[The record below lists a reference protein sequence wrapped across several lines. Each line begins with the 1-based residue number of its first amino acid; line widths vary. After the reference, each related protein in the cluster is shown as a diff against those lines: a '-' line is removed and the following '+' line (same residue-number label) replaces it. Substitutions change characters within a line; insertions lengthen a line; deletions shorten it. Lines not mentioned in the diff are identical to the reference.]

1 VVLKLALC
9 IAGLLGVV
17 LPAASAQE
25 MRPPRLVSAKIDWP
39 AALASLSSDTAEL
52 RAGALATRPAG
63 LRADP
68 PVPRALARLNAAMSG
83 RFPDIARSP
92 VPVLLPFDTDALL
105 RDLASG
111 SAPESN
117 DRYLSGFEASK
128 FFYPGPSG
136 YDAVFSLRTN
146 EIAEFK
152 DIKFPEPIDVVI
164 SGSSLLYE
172 LDDPTPADATPVK
185 ELEAD
190 FPGIRRVIHEHHVR
204 YTFVRYGVPYMVSTS
219 CFNSSV
225 SRYKMPT
232 CKSADRVL
240 HHFLRALRLA
250 GGTPQPQQSVTPLDI
265 ERPAE
270 ISATF
275 SYHRSGRLLPE
286 TGFRGH
292 GGVADNTVYSQ
303 IRFPLADPPAFV
315 NSQMFPKRKKRRGE
329 DEDVSQRHS
338 YPWRDNFCER
348 RGFPVGQCP
357 GGIGHQGQDIRTMP
371 CPPNS
376 GDQCTPARDLVAV
389 RDGIILRRPKQEAVY
404 LFVNT
409 GTEHI
414 RFRYLH
420 MVPSKMDADNLLSG
434 RRVHEGEV
442 IAQVGNYNKKEAGTS
457 YHLHFDVQVP
467 TKDGWVFVNPYMTL
481 VAAYERLIGGRGE
494 PIEEPVGVAT
504 TERGTNGS
512 AEGSSKRAEPDKT
525 RAAKKKRK
533 SKSAKHNKR
542 ENTQL
547 AQPVAPA
554 ASETMP

>member
-1 VVLKLALC
+1 VVILRLALF
-9 IAGLLGVV
+9 IVGLLGVV
-17 LPAASAQE
+17 LPAAAAQE
-25 MRPPRLVSAKIDWP
+25 MRPPRLVTATIDWS
-39 AALASLSSDTAEL
+39 AALASLSDVAEL
-52 RAGALATRPAG
+52 QAAARPITTRP
-63 LRADP
+63 L
-68 PVPRALARLNAAMSG
+68 PRALARLNAAMSA
-83 RFPDIARSP
+83 RFPDLARSP

-105 RDLASG
+105 RDLESG
-111 SAPESN
+111 SAPEGSE
-117 DRYLSGFEASK
+117 RYLSGFEASK

-136 YDAVFSLRTN
+136 YDAVFSMRTD
-146 EIAEFK
+146 EVAEFK

-172 LDDPTPADATPVK
+172 LDDPTPAEAAPVK

-204 YTFVRYGVPYMVSTS
+204 YTFVRYGVPYLVSTT

-250 GGTPQPQQSVTPLDI
+250 GGTPQPQHTVTPLGI

-270 ISATF
+270 LSQTF
-275 SYHRSGRLLPE
+275 TYHRPGRLVPDS
-286 TGFRGH
+286 GFRGH
-292 GGVADNTVYSQ
+292 GGRADNTVYSQ
-303 IRFPLADPPAFV
+303 IRFPLAEAPAFV
-315 NSQMFPKRKKRRGE
+315 NSQMYPKRKKKRRGAS
-329 DEDVSQRHS
+329 DDDVSQSHS

-357 GGIGHQGQDIRTMP
+357 GGVGHQGQDIRTP
-371 CPPNS
+371 RCPPDA
-376 GDQCTPARDLVAV
+376 GDQCTLARDLVAV

-409 GTEHI
+409 GTEHV

-420 MVPSKMDADNLLSG
+420 MVPSKMDADQLFSG

-442 IAQVGNYNKKEAGTS
+442 IAQVGNFNKKEAGTS

-467 TKDGWVFVNPYMTL
+467 TRHGWVFVNPYMTL

-494 PIEEPVGVAT
+494 PIGEPVAVAT
-504 TERGTNGS
+504 TERETSGS
-512 AEGSSKRAEPDKT
+512 AEGSSKRTEPKKQAE
-525 RAAKKKRK
+525 RASKRK
-533 SKSAKHNKR
+533 SKSAKQPKR
-542 ENTQL
+542 KNTRV
-547 AQPVAPA
+547 AQPAAPA
-554 ASETMP
+554 AAASEAMP